1 MSKVKIIGETSID
14 KTIIEEYIEKL
25 IRNRLIAIKK
35 ELDEINSDLK
45 LFSKKYLINTEE
57 FVKKFNDGKLGDQED
72 FFIWEGSIKVKNTLI

>member
-45 LFSKKYLINTEE
+45 LFSK
-57 FVKKFNDGKLGDQED
+57 
-72 FFIWEGSIKVKNTLI
+72 